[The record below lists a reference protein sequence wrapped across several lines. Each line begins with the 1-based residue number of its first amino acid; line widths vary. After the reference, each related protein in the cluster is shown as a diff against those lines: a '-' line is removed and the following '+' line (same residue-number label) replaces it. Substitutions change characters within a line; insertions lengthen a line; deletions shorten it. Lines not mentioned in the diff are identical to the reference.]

1 MGLSRFVSPLLCV
14 VLLGASLSACGGAA
28 SPSPD
33 VATSGKSRKAGTSAR
48 LEADP
53 RIGVYTSIPWGFET
67 NSFWIEGPTG
77 LIVIDTQFL
86 PSASAELLQQAES
99 VTGKKVEL
107 AIVLHPNPD
116 KFNGTATF
124 QARGIRV
131 VTSAQVLAKIPHV
144 HEIRTRAF
152 AARYAPDYPKDL
164 PKPESFGD
172 TTQELSA
179 GGVTVKAHVL
189 GPGCSEAHVVLE
201 YDGHVFVGDL
211 VGQGT
216 HAWVEIGETE
226 AWIERLAEIAA
237 KSPRFVHPGRGKT
250 GGADLLAWETGYLR
264 RLLDEVAKE
273 NPTMPPPAGAIDRVK
288 ERMRK
293 AYPGLDYDVFLDVG
307 LEEVWQKQA
316 AKAAAK

>member
-1 MGLSRFVSPLLCV
+1 MRLFRSASNLLCV
-14 VLLGASLSACGGAA
+14 LFLGASLSACGGAA
-28 SPSPD
+28 S
-33 VATSGKSRKAGTSAR
+33 TSETAASGRAKPTSKTTR

-53 RIGVYTSIPWGFET
+53 RIGVYTSVPWGFET
-67 NSFWIEGPTG
+67 NSFWIEGPKG

-86 PSASAELLQQAES
+86 PSAAAELVERAES

-116 KFNGTATF
+116 KFNGTSVF
-124 QARGIRV
+124 QKRGIKV
-131 VTSAQVLAKIPHV
+131 VTSAQVIAQIPHV
-144 HEIRTRAF
+144 HEIRTRSF
-152 AARYAPDYPKDL
+152 AERYAPDYPTEL
-164 PKPESFGD
+164 PRPESFGD
-172 TTQELSA
+172 ATQELSA

-189 GPGCSEAHVVLE
+189 GAGCSEAHVVVE

-216 HAWVEIGETE
+216 HAWVEIGEIE

-237 KSPRFVHPGRGKT
+237 LKPKFVNPGRGKT
-250 GGADLLAWETGYLR
+250 AGADLLEWETGYLR
-264 RLLDEVAKE
+264 RLLEEVAKE
-273 NPTMPPPAGAIDRVK
+273 KPAMPPPAGAIDRVK
-288 ERMRK
+288 DRMMK

-307 LEEVWQKQA
+307 LEEVWRKQA